1 MARVKYF
8 NFARRFRREA
18 SVLRQPIGKR
28 LGENLA
34 GDAISLVLEIVA
46 SRFVRCDRCE
56 FR

>member
-8 NFARRFRREA
+8 NFARRFKREA

-46 SRFVRCDRCE
+46 SRFVRRDRCD